1 MSSRSDLGCAGN
13 EIFSEKQKKGLDRQK
28 SPRLADLPVGQISE
42 AFSSSLR
49 GVHHPTL
56 RATRSLTTA
65 SASRLKKILMEA
77 PNTTT
82 K

>member
-1 MSSRSDLGCAGN
+1 VIWGVRETKYFRKN
-13 EIFSEKQKKGLDRQK
+13 RKKDSTDKNHPASLICP
-28 SPRLADLPVGQISE
+28 SGQISE